1 LDTGF
6 DQMQV
11 GQLWEMIAQL
21 LDDVWESRNRVLFS
35 HILEIAPWTQSN
47 GGTVLTNRLGNGFGD
62 FQEESGTVLDGAT
75 VLVGT
80 SIGGVLNE
88 LIY

>member
-1 LDTGF
+1 
-6 DQMQV
+6 
-11 GQLWEMIAQL
+11 
-21 LDDVWESRNRVLFS
+21 
-35 HILEIAPWTQSN
+35 LEIAPWAQSN
-47 GGTVLTNRLGNGFGD
+47 GSAVLTNRLGNDFGD

-80 SIGGVLNE
+80 SIGDVLDE

>member
-1 LDTGF
+1 
-6 DQMQV
+6 
-11 GQLWEMIAQL
+11 
-21 LDDVWESRNRVLFS
+21 
-35 HILEIAPWTQSN
+35 LEIAPWTQSN